1 MKSIA
6 LQGNISNF
14 NVNIYTFVRDLFQT
28 KGGMGEFL
36 GSREETQHPKENL
49 NFFDRSEELDSYV
62 RSFRE

>member
-6 LQGNISNF
+6 LQGSISNF
-14 NVNIYTFVRDLFQT
+14 NVNIYAFVRDLFQT

-36 GSREETQHPKENL
+36 GSRQEAQHPQETL
-49 NFFDRSEELDSYV
+49 NFFDRSEELDTYV